1 MYSQIIIIPA
11 YEPDQRLIR
20 YVDQLLYAGFEKLII
35 VDDGSST
42 ECQEIFRQIQVKN
55 MEGGKVTLL
64 HHPKNRGKGAA
75 LKTGILHGQRIY
87 GKGKA
92 YITVDSDGQHLVKDV
107 IAVAKE
113 MQAAP
118 DALVLGCRD
127 FSGRDVPWRS
137 RFGNRITSKF
147 FYLMNGK
154 KVPDTQTGL
163 RGIPDNL
170 VDLALSEEGTRYEY
184 EMDFLSDAVD
194 QARLVFVP
202 IQTVYEDGNQCSHFH
217 PIRDSIRIYGRFLRF
232 LVASLSGSATDL
244 LLFALILAS
253 IGSGNAEIIEATVL
267 ARICSGIVNFEMNRH
282 ISFRSRGE
290 AKSEMLRYGV
300 LFVTQMAASA
310 AAVTLLSQAIPSI
323 VAKILIDVT
332 LFFLSYMIQKKWVF
346 GKQSKEKPYIFHK
359 SLHREEL
366 I

>member
-20 YVDQLLYAGFEKLII
+20 YVDQLLHAGFEKLII

-87 GKGKA
+87 GKGNT

-163 RGIPDNL
+163 RGIPENL

-184 EMDFLSDAVD
+184 EMDFLSDGVAVGHYRHIACND
-194 QARLVFVP
+194 RRDAGFVCR
-202 IQTVYEDGNQCSHFH
+202 IHYFVHYGNVLAVN
-217 PIRDSIRIYGRFLRF
+217 YGIDREIGFYAV
-232 LVASLSGSATDL
+232 LVACGSD
-244 LLFALILAS
+244 FAQVVDGECTCGTGAHVQLPD
-253 IGSGNAEIIEATVL
+253 AEIHGVGSSL
-267 ARICSGIVNFEMNRH
+267 NG
-282 ISFRSRGE
+282 SR
-290 AKSEMLRYGV
+290 
-300 LFVTQMAASA
+300 
-310 AAVTLLSQAIPSI
+310 QAFP
-323 VAKILIDVT
+323 
-332 LFFLSYMIQKKWVF
+332 
-346 GKQSKEKPYIFHK
+346 
-359 SLHREEL
+359 
-366 I
+366 